1 MLLLLACPD
10 AALLLQRGQQSGVLP
25 LRAEEPQQR
34 LRQRVA
40 LLRQQRRHALQL
52 AVVRPVRPHGPRRRG
67 RGGGRGGQGRAGH
80 GSGGLRTAP
89 PPIRE
94 GGREGG
100 KGSSYILVPA
110 GQERHHG
117 GPATGKAGQQS
128 RNQNLHRSGVVQSR
142 HTYTHI
148 HTHGDKALHCT
159 ALHCG
164 EQHTLTESSSTAWRM
179 SASGS
184 AASEL
189 CTDTD
194 TDRHTDRQTHRQ
206 TDRHASLL
214 KVGDETRRAT

>member
-67 RGGGRGGQGRAGH
+67 RGGGGGGQGRAGH

-159 ALHCG
+159 ALHCTAG
-164 EQHTLTESSSTAWRM
+164 SSTH
-179 SASGS
+179 SPSP
-184 AASEL
+184 AARPGGCRPPDPPPPSSVQTQTQ
-189 CTDTD
+189 TDTQ
-194 TDRHTDRQTHRQ
+194 TDRHTDRQTD
-206 TDRHASLL
+206 TRHFS
-214 KVGDETRRAT
+214 K